1 MFTLNAKG
9 RLIILDE
16 PIVMGIINCTPDSFH
31 EGSRAEKIEDAV
43 NKAAAMLEQGAAII
57 DIGGQTTRP
66 NSVKI
71 SAAIELERVIPV
83 IRAILDRFPEA
94 LISIDSF
101 YAQVAKEAVDAGA
114 AMVNDVSAGLI
125 DPNMLLTVASL
136 QVPYICMHYSGKG
149 EDLHEPVHSSN
160 ITRTVLDF
168 FIERIEACKKAGIKD
183 LIIDPG
189 FGFGKTVAEN
199 FKLVKDI
206 SILTILEKPILLGV
220 SRKSSIYKTLNGTAE
235 TALNGTTVLN
245 TIGLLNGA
253 HILRVH
259 DVKEAVEAIKLVRM
273 VNQSSTD

>member
-114 AMVNDVSAGLI
+114 AVVNDVSAGLI

-168 FIERIEACKKAGIKD
+168 FIERIESCKKAGIKD

>member
-149 EDLHEPVHSSN
+149 EDLHEPVHSNN

>member
-168 FIERIEACKKAGIKD
+168 FIERIESCKKAGIKD